1 MISHENQDGLSVAFG
16 LILLRHRT
24 VRILAPTLRRQQD
37 PHRKVHEQNSSER
50 EANTQGPQRPLRVV
64 ERDTDE
70 RHCRQRHSNARPQQ
84 PLLVQDRDAQR
95 AIAFDFIAWYV
106 T

>member
-1 MISHENQDGLSVAFG
+1 
-16 LILLRHRT
+16 
-24 VRILAPTLRRQQD
+24 
-37 PHRKVHEQNSSER
+37 
-50 EANTQGPQRPLRVV
+50 VV
-64 ERDTDE
+64 ERD
-70 RHCRQRHSNARPQQ
+70 CRQRHSNARPQQ